1 MLTRYAGM
9 TPKSQSYL
17 FTFGLALTFIGMM
30 LTSMWLPMVAGAII
44 LSMLTVE
51 AWIRVLYIIPLNQKL
66 TELNKRVDKLQQ
78 QLSQKKESD

>member
-51 AWIRVLYIIPLNQKL
+51 AWVRVLYIIPLNQKL